1 MITVS
6 TVTCEVKM
14 SDTRFATMSR
24 RTHSIASLKNVRNVV
39 FDEPRKTR
47 QSANTTYANIP
58 RLYHVYQL
66 LV

>member
-6 TVTCEVKM
+6 TEVKM
-14 SDTRFATMSR
+14 SDTRFATISR

>member
-1 MITVS
+1 
-6 TVTCEVKM
+6 M

>member
-6 TVTCEVKM
+6 TEVKM
-14 SDTRFATMSR
+14 SDTR
-24 RTHSIASLKNVRNVV
+24 NVRNVV

>member
-6 TVTCEVKM
+6 TEVKM

-47 QSANTTYANIP
+47 QSANANIL